1 MADLAV
7 FVDAVGRVLGS
18 ARDSLGPGV
27 SGDSWSSR
35 SLSAADGSGSG
46 RAAAAAMD
54 AHTALAQRNSA
65 LAAADARVVSAANA
79 AADSHRGHVMALDRV
94 IKAAGDDVSSL
105 GPAARTSPSGQRAL
119 VDALTQRLSDGKSA
133 YEDAIRDGKTHAGNV
148 RAATDKFRELL
159 GGEGTKPAALT
170 AGTAPAAAAR
180 ALGGLGNIG
189 SPAAALG
196 PVQALGGM
204 ATPLTGIVPTVL
216 GAPAKVI
223 GPILGGLGSFIQPGA
238 FGGAGAPAIG
248 GGSGVASATAG
259 SGTGLGTNSAA
270 AIAPGDVRFDKV
282 KFPGGMAAV
291 NGYID
296 QALDA
301 HGITDPAARARWKS
315 LLPVGIH
322 RESGFDTLAVN
333 KTDSNAHGARQI
345 DGAPFNSSRSLMQ
358 TIPTTFAANHQP
370 GTSNYIYDP
379 VANIAAGMNY
389 LMRRY
394 NVGRGAERL
403 TSVGQFNPHHSAGG
417 Y

>member
-35 SLSAADGSGSG
+35 SMSAADGSGSG

-105 GPAARTSPSGQRAL
+105 GPAARTSQSGQRAL

-189 SPAAALG
+189 SAGGALG
-196 PVQALGGM
+196 PVGGL
-204 ATPLTGIVPTVL
+204 ASAVIPAVSGIAPAVL
-216 GAPAKVI
+216 GVPATILKAPLDMM
-223 GPILGGLGSFIQPGA
+223 GPIFSSLGGLGQSLT
-238 FGGAGAPAIG
+238 
-248 GGSGVASATAG
+248 GSVGPQNV
-259 SGTGLGTNSAA
+259 AA
-270 AIAPGDVRFDKV
+270 AT
-282 KFPGGMAAV
+282 GMAAP
-291 NGYID
+291 GEYGPLGASGD
-296 QALDA
+296 ETRDA
-301 HGITDPAARARWKS
+301 I
-315 LLPVGIH
+315 V
-322 RESGFDTLAVN
+322 
-333 KTDSNAHGARQI
+333 
-345 DGAPFNSSRSLMQ
+345 
-358 TIPTTFAANHQP
+358 
-370 GTSNYIYDP
+370 
-379 VANIAAGMNY
+379 
-389 LMRRY
+389 RRGLT
-394 NVGRGAERL
+394 NVGKPYVFGANGPNAWDCSSVVQDAYKGAGINVPRTTYGWMNQGRVVGYGELKAGDVLL
-403 TSVGQFNPHHSAGG
+403 TNWKNGRAEHMMMAISSDKVLEAPSSGQLVKVRAVPMSGVGADRVQIRRILPD
-417 Y
+417 